1 MNTLVESLLSTS
13 GYSLIAIVCGLIVL
27 EELGIP
33 MPVFPGDLMLVLA
46 GAAIVASHL
55 NPFIV
60 PAATYAAAVAGALGG
75 REICE
80 RLGQKA
86 VARIA
91 RFLHASDHV
100 DRLSAKLRR
109 GGPLAVFFG
118 RLTPGVRI
126 LTNQASGLVGMPRR
140 TFAMGLAPAV
150 AVYQAVFMGLG
161 AWLGK
166 PAWETIQRYEPKP
179 GQVLLALALLAVCA
193 LAAHVMVGLVQRRAW
208 PKGSAL
214 RVLLLG

>member
-1 MNTLVESLLSTS
+1 MNALVESLVHTS
-13 GYSLIAIVCGLIVL
+13 GYSLIVIVCGLIVL

-46 GAAIVASHL
+46 GAAIVTSHL
-55 NPFIV
+55 NPFVV
-60 PAATYAAAVAGALGG
+60 PAATYTAAVAGALGG
-75 REICE
+75 REVCE

-86 VARIA
+86 VARMA
-91 RFLHASDHV
+91 RFLHVSDHV
-100 DRLSAKLRR
+100 DRLGGKLRR
-109 GGPLAVFFG
+109 GGPLAVFLG
-118 RLTPGVRI
+118 RLTPGLRI
-126 LTNQASGLVGMPRR
+126 LTNQAAGLVGMRRR
-140 TFAMGLAPAV
+140 TFAIGLAPAV

-166 PAWETIQRYEPKP
+166 SAWDTVQRYEPKP

-208 PKGSAL
+208 PTGSTL
-214 RVLLLG
+214 KVLLLG

>member
-1 MNTLVESLLSTS
+1 MNATVQSLLNTS
-13 GYSLIAIVCGLIVL
+13 GYPLIAVVCCLIVL

-46 GAAIVASHL
+46 GVAVVTSHL
-55 NPFIV
+55 NPFVV

-75 REICE
+75 REIGE
-80 RLGQKA
+80 QLGRKG

-91 RFLHASDHV
+91 RLLHAGDHV

-109 GGPLAVFFG
+109 GGSLAVFLG

-126 LTNQASGLVGMPRR
+126 VTNQASGLVGMPRR

-166 PAWETIQRYEPKP
+166 PAWDTIRRYEPTP
-179 GQVLLALALLAVCA
+179 GQVLLALSLLAVCA
-193 LAAHVMVGLVQRRAW
+193 LATHIIVGLARRRGLAG
-208 PKGSAL
+208 GSLL
-214 RVLLLG
+214 RILLLG

>member
-1 MNTLVESLLSTS
+1 MNALVESLLHTS

-46 GAAIVASHL
+46 GVAIVTSHL
-55 NPFIV
+55 NPFVV
-60 PAATYAAAVAGALGG
+60 PVATYVAAVGGAIGG
-75 REICE
+75 REVCE
-80 RLGQKA
+80 RLGKKA
-86 VARIA
+86 VARMA
-91 RFLHASDHV
+91 RFLHVGDHV
-100 DRLSAKLRR
+100 DRLSATLLR
-109 GGPLAVFFG
+109 GGPLAVFLG
-118 RLTPGVRI
+118 RLTPGLRI

-166 PAWETIQRYEPKP
+166 SAWDTIQRYEPKP
-179 GQVLLALALLAVCA
+179 GQVVLALALLAASA
-193 LAAHVMVGLVQRRAW
+193 LAAHVMVGFVQRRAW

-214 RVLLLG
+214 KVLLMG